1 MTLHLSYEII
11 FHVGGLKLAVIDI
24 ASSRLKVIQFS
35 PDNHDIVFYVSTT
48 CPLEHWTSQK
58 KSLILSLHTK
68 PMLKG
73 PNYRLIHLIL
83 GRILVLQLLWMTFL
97 SSKSKTKNISLAV
110 LFDSDFS
117 NR

>member
-35 PDNHDIVFYVSTT
+35 PDNHEIVFYVSTT
-48 CPLEHWTSQK
+48 CPLERWMSLKK
-58 KSLILSLHTK
+58 KSLISSLHAKVT
-68 PMLKG
+68 LRG

-83 GRILVLQLLWMTFL
+83 GTMVTQF
-97 SSKSKTKNISLAV
+97 
-110 LFDSDFS
+110 
-117 NR
+117 